1 MTTTP
6 SARPTAT
13 IAMPDHGEEAVLA
26 RAQAIARRSTAG
38 RRLPALAR
46 LLERLRSGCSARE
59 LAAAVHTSPDLA
71 TRVLR
76 LANSAAYA
84 PRRPIT
90 ALDRAIAFIGDI
102 ALRQLVLVTA
112 VLARASATPDRT
124 VRYAVARGLAAR
136 TGWWEPSEAFTL
148 GLVAELGQVELV
160 EYGGPRYAELVLRAS
175 DPDATAPAELAL
187 VGTTHTAVGRALAEA
202 WSLPGSVATVMAA
215 HHHSVLAPGSPGD
228 PVRGQPTEVDL
239 VRAAAWLVRDGLA
252 PSPVPPEVIGERCE
266 AALAAP
272 GLERTTLRSE
282 LEALR
287 PVVAE
292 LLTVFDLGV
301 ADPSGLSDRGAT
313 VS

>member
-1 MTTTP
+1 M
-6 SARPTAT
+6 R
-13 IAMPDHGEEAVLA
+13 DDGEEAVLA
-26 RAQAIARRSTAG
+26 RAQVIARRSTTG
-38 RRLPALAR
+38 RLLPALAR

-90 ALDRAIAFIGDI
+90 SLDRAIAFIGDI

-124 VRYAVARGLAAR
+124 VRYAVARLNADAVRTATVARGLAAR

-160 EYGGPRYAELVLRAS
+160 EYGGPPYAELVLRAL
-175 DPDATAPAELAL
+175 DPDATAPTELAL

-202 WSLPGSVATVMAA
+202 WSLPESVATVMAA
-215 HHHSVLAPGSPGD
+215 HHHLVPTPSKPGD
-228 PVRGQPTEVDL
+228 PGRGRPTEVDL

-266 AALAAP
+266 AALAAL

-301 ADPSGLSDRGAT
+301 ADPSGGQSDRGAT